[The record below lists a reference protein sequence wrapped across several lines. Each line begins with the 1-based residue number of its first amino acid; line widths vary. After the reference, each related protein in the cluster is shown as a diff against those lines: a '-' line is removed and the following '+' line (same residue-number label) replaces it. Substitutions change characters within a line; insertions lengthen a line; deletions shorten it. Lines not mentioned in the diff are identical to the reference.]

1 MNASVSAL
9 IVGLLL
15 TLLVPATQGLG
26 QTAGDDCRRQV
37 DAALEGAVTVRTRP
51 RGEIADLLLV
61 LRNRP
66 YPEAYD
72 AGIKLLREPEFSDGR
87 SLGEIVGVLGRP
99 DLMYAGKDDGSV
111 ELYYNTNGG
120 PLDLSF
126 QRCNLIHKGV
136 DTPPHWRGSAAE
148 LAALWSKARRSR
160 EWWLWHSMTGWISRI
175 EREPA
180 DEEDNRGIEVDLDG
194 GMFGET
200 GSLSFVIAP
209 HSTCRGQWSAGSAAT
224 GNGLVVT
231 RGRLLSQYGPRYFPG
246 FAMPGADSYQKL
258 DHAFI
263 DCGQGRTMRLE
274 FVSGPG
280 TTHGWGIGQDND
292 GALYRFAF

>member
-99 DLMYAGKDDGSV
+99 DSDVRRERRRERSAVL
-111 ELYYNTNGG
+111 
-120 PLDLSF
+120 
-126 QRCNLIHKGV
+126 QHK
-136 DTPPHWRGSAAE
+136 WRSPG
-148 LAALWSKARRSR
+148 
-160 EWWLWHSMTGWISRI
+160 
-175 EREPA
+175 
-180 DEEDNRGIEVDLDG
+180 
-194 GMFGET
+194 
-200 GSLSFVIAP
+200 FVIPALQS
-209 HSTCRGQWSAGSAAT
+209 HS
-224 GNGLVVT
+224 
-231 RGRLLSQYGPRYFPG
+231 
-246 FAMPGADSYQKL
+246 
-258 DHAFI
+258 
-263 DCGQGRTMRLE
+263 
-274 FVSGPG
+274 
-280 TTHGWGIGQDND
+280 
-292 GALYRFAF
+292 